1 MIRVCM
7 GNVMAMHLLFHNV
20 KKNSPGSRIPAKSN
34 IFIILRLIIIIS
46 YSMKKALF
54 FLFVICGFAP
64 GMPDRAYG
72 QTVVPKQALLII
84 DIQNDYFPG
93 GANPL
98 AGSPEASLK
107 AKQVLEF
114 FRSQSLP
121 VIHIQ
126 HLSPYPGATFFIPG
140 TQGAEIH
147 ENVFPA
153 AGETVIIKHYPN
165 AFRST
170 GLSEYLKVIG
180 ANDLIV
186 CGMMTHMCVD
196 ATVRAAKDL
205 GFGCTVIGDAC
216 ATKDLDIQG
225 VRVAAREVHYA
236 FLAALDY
243 YYANVVT
250 SEDFM
255 AKFPAKIVF

>member
-1 MIRVCM
+1 MKKVLI
-7 GNVMAMHLLFHNV
+7 LLFA
-20 KKNSPGSRIPAKSN
+20 I
-34 IFIILRLIIIIS
+34 
-46 YSMKKALF
+46 Y
-54 FLFVICGFAP
+54 GFAP

-72 QTVVPKQALLII
+72 QTTAPKQALLII

-98 AGSPEASLK
+98 TGSPEASLK

-153 AGETVIIKHYPN
+153 AGETIIVKHYPN
-165 AFRST
+165 AFRET
-170 GLSEYLKVIG
+170 GLLDYLKAIG
-180 ANDLIV
+180 ANDLIL

-205 GFGCTVIGDAC
+205 GHSCTVIGDAC

-225 VRVAAREVHYA
+225 AQVAAREVHYA
-236 FLAALDY
+236 FLAALDN
-243 YYANVVT
+243 YYATVKT
-250 SEDFM
+250 AEQYLAEIGAD
-255 AKFPAKIVF
+255 KK